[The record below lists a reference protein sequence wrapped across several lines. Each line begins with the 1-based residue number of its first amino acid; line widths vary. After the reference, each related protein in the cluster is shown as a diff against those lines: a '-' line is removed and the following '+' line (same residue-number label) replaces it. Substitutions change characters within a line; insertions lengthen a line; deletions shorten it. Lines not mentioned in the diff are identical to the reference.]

1 MSVIA
6 ILGSGIAGEE
16 AANTARTTDPEARV
30 LIVTEEP
37 QPLYSACVL
46 ADYVAG
52 EIPRQ
57 RVLLRSLED
66 YNKAGIELLLSKK
79 VLGWSPDQRILY
91 LKDQDLSYDRLV
103 LATGSRPFVPPLQ
116 GVEKEGV
123 LPLKTLKDADL
134 LRQARGKSAVV
145 VGTGPVGIEAAIA
158 LKRKGWEVVM
168 VELLDRILPRIFDA
182 PLACSLKSR
191 LEVEGIQVLLTERV
205 IEMLGGNGVEAVRT
219 DLRTIPA
226 ELVLL
231 VIGMKPE
238 VELAKK
244 GGLNLG
250 PSGGIEVDESL
261 STSFQGVWAC
271 GDCVESRDRITGKK
285 GLFMLWNNAR
295 MQGKVAGGNAAGAN
309 HHYHGSL
316 NVTTVSI
323 FHETAASLGVL
334 ASDLQ
339 EGESK
344 SIHRKG
350 PWGELWLVL
359 QDDRLV
365 GVQAIG
371 KTERVG
377 GLLGLLLKGGDLKGL
392 TGKIAHMGKGD
403 LWALRGVQRDLI
415 RLISA

>member
-6 ILGSGIAGEE
+6 IVGSGIAGEE
-16 AANTARTTDPEARV
+16 AANTARRTDPGARV

-52 EIPRQ
+52 EISRQ
-57 RVLLRSLED
+57 RVLLRSQVD
-66 YNKAGIELLLSKK
+66 YKKAGIELLLSEK
-79 VLGWSPDQRILY
+79 VLGWSPDHRILN
-91 LKDQDLSYDRLV
+91 LKEQDLSYDRLV
-103 LATGSRPFVPPLQ
+103 LATGSRPFVPPLL

-158 LKRKGWEVVM
+158 LKCKGWEVVM

-182 PLACSLKSR
+182 PLARSLKNR
-191 LEVEGIQVLLTERV
+191 LEAEGIQVLLTERV
-205 IEMLGGNGVEAVRT
+205 IEILGGNGVEAVRT

-238 VELAKK
+238 VELAEK

-250 PSGGIEVDESL
+250 RSGGIEIDDTL

-271 GDCVESRDRITGKK
+271 GDCIESRDRITGKK

-295 MQGKVAGGNAAGAN
+295 MQGKVAGGNAAGAS
-309 HHYHGSL
+309 HRYHGSL
-316 NVTTVSI
+316 NVTTVPI
-323 FHETAASLGVL
+323 FHETAASLGLL

-339 EGESK
+339 EGEAK

-350 PWGELWLVL
+350 PLGELWLVL

-371 KTERVG
+371 RTERVG
-377 GLLGLLLKGGDLKGL
+377 GLLGLLLKGGNLRWL
-392 TGKIAHMGKGD
+392 TGEMAHKRKGD